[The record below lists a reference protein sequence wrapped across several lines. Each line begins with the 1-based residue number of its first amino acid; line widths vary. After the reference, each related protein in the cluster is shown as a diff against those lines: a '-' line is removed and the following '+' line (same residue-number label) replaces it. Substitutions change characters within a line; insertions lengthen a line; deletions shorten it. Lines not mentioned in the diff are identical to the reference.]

1 MNDLFFWL
9 QWKSSYKALYV
20 ALLILFFASIV
31 AVGIS
36 YVYGDVYAIGWN
48 TTGEWKTLSL
58 SLDTFKVN
66 QFEIPQESEQ
76 FLLLKRYVPNDI
88 HIHTWVS
95 YMFLAS
101 VTIGFLIILTAI
113 SYLDLWLYI
122 IGMLLFLVFVV
133 TMNTEL
139 LGILNQYNRLPVA
152 LILALFGGLTY
163 YFNAFG
169 ESIGF
174 FQRLLF
180 LFSAV
185 AVVGCFIQ
193 FGSAV
198 EYPLLYVSNYALI
211 IPIIISIIFMFV
223 VGYDILHFAVV
234 ITSYGKSTFKTQ
246 GNSIW
251 NFIIIGTLYLTN
263 LFLVYYKPDFIQ
275 ELNIVLLQPFA
286 ILAISGIIGIWLF
299 EIKEEVTRAIPF
311 KPLGALLYLSF
322 GMITFTT
329 IAYGYA
335 TANDALI
342 TTLEKTALYI
352 QIGLGLGIF
361 IYVLTNFWTRY
372 KKQEQVYK
380 QFYITYQVPF
390 FVARSF
396 GWAIVMYFIFSTNR
410 YVYRSAK
417 AAYYNNIGDVYLFTE
432 QDALAESYYKEA
444 WSYDFPNQR
453 SNFSLSTFYKNRDNK
468 ANAFQY
474 FESSLTRNT
483 TPYAF
488 ANISEFYLNN
498 NQLFPALF
506 MLQDG
511 LKKYPN
517 NPYLLNNL
525 GYLYTKFDTSD
536 SAVYFFNKAAT
547 YTEDDIPASNLLAY
561 FGAQGKF
568 KECAT
573 ILAKENKE
581 ASDTYLSNKIAV
593 ATLEGKSESSG
604 TLPTHILTDSIVSTE
619 TFTYLYNYT
628 FNKLSLKDTL
638 LDATLERLSNNEEN
652 KFYRGDLLYAKALH
666 IYFSHINVGESLQVL
681 QTIIEETNKPLY
693 VITLANLQLKMG
705 LYEQAYKTYRL
716 LISHP
721 DQRLF
726 AYKCLAA
733 SASGNV
739 AEVTALLDVL
749 KSSLIPEVAEIAKVV
764 QASVNPSSKGSI
776 ATFSDQEKVQYLHY
790 QSLTNVAFE
799 NYKKEIQDTVQRILF
814 EIDRISTLNK
824 QNQYTEA
831 MNVWNTMKKPNDIP
845 EEILA
850 IANLE
855 KLKLLNGLEQWN
867 VLETELKSTVLR
879 TQDMG
884 YIDYFT
890 ARRLENSKDSMLAK
904 PYYEK
909 AIHTIGYD
917 PYVQIDY
924 ANYISKT
931 VGELEGAEKLVD
943 AKKYITYSI
952 PLSIAYIDAFVKLG
966 LFKSAEVELNE
977 IQSKLSTAEIAD
989 LKSKFYVTPTY

>member
-20 ALLILFFASIV
+20 ALLILFFASIL

-36 YVYGDVYAIGWN
+36 YVYGDIYAIGWD
-48 TTGEWKTLSL
+48 TTGEWKTLNL
-58 SLDTFKVN
+58 RLDTFSVN
-66 QFEIPQESEQ
+66 QFQIPQESEQ
-76 FLLLKRYVPNDI
+76 FLLLKRFVPNDLQI
-88 HIHTWVS
+88 HPWIS
-95 YMFLAS
+95 YTFLAS
-101 VTIGFLIILTAI
+101 VIIGFIIILTAI

-139 LGILNQYNRLPVA
+139 LGILNQYNRLPAVM
-152 LILALFGGLTY
+152 ILLLFGGITY
-163 YFNAFG
+163 YFNAYG
-169 ESIGF
+169 KNIDF
-174 FQRLLF
+174 FLRLL
-180 LFSAV
+180 SISTAV
-185 AVVGCFIQ
+185 VAVGCFIQ

-198 EYPLLYVSNYALI
+198 EYPLMYVSNYAII

-223 VGYDILHFAVV
+223 VGYDILQFAVV
-234 ITSYGKSTFKTQ
+234 VTSYGKSTFKTK
-246 GNSIW
+246 GNSMW
-251 NFIIIGTLYLTN
+251 NFIIIGTLYITN
-263 LFLVYYKPDFIQ
+263 LYLIYYKPAFVK
-275 ELNIVLLQPFA
+275 ELDLVLLHPFA
-286 ILAISGIIGIWLF
+286 ILAISGILGIWLF
-299 EIKEEVTRAIPF
+299 EMKKEVTGTIPF

-322 GMITFTT
+322 GIITYTT

-335 TANDALI
+335 TTNDPLI
-342 TTLEKTALYI
+342 ITLEKSALYI
-352 QIGLGLGIF
+352 QIGMGLAIF
-361 IYVLTNFWTRY
+361 IYVLSNFWTRY

-380 QFYITYQVPF
+380 AFYTTYQVPF
-390 FVARSF
+390 FVARSL
-396 GWAIVMYFIFSTNR
+396 GWAIVMYFVFSTNR
-410 YVYRSAK
+410 YVYVSAK
-417 AAYYNNIGDVYLFTE
+417 AAYYNNIGDVYLYTG

-453 SNFSLSTFYKNRDNK
+453 SNFSLSTFYKNHDNK
-468 ANAFQY
+468 AEAFQY
-474 FESSLTRNT
+474 HESSLTRNT

-488 ANISEFYLNN
+488 ASISEFYLNN

-547 YTEDDIPASNLLAY
+547 HTEDDIPASNLLAY

-573 ILAKENKE
+573 ILSKENTHP
-581 ASDTYLSNKIAV
+581 SYTYLSNKIAI
-593 ATLEGKSESSG
+593 ATLQGNSESS
-604 TLPTHILTDSIVSTE
+604 TVLPNPILTDSIVSAE
-619 TFTYLYNYT
+619 TFTYIYNYT
-628 FNKLSLKDTL
+628 FNKLAIKDSL
-638 LDATLERLSNNEEN
+638 LDSLLERLSNNEGN
-652 KFYRGDLLYAKALH
+652 AFYRGDLLYAKALH
-666 IYFSHINVGESLQVL
+666 VYFSQTNVGESLQLL

-705 LYEQAYKTYRL
+705 LYQQAYNTYRL

-733 SASGNV
+733 NASGNV
-739 AEVTALLDVL
+739 AEVSELLHVL
-749 KSSLIPEVAEIAKVV
+749 TNSLIPEVAEIAKII
-764 QASVNPSSKGSI
+764 QASSTLSTKVTI
-776 ATFSDQEKVQYLHY
+776 ASFNDQEKVQYLHY
-790 QSLTNVAFE
+790 QTLTKNTFE
-799 NYKKEIQDTVQRILF
+799 SYSKEIQDTVQLILF
-814 EIDRISTLNK
+814 EIDRISSLNEQK
-824 QNQYTEA
+824 QYAEA
-831 MNVWNTMKKPNDIP
+831 MNVWNNMKKPNDIP

-850 IANLE
+850 KANLE
-855 KLKLLNGLEQWN
+855 KLKILNGLEQWE
-867 VLETELKSTVLR
+867 VLESELKSTVLR
-879 TQDMG
+879 TQDLG

-890 ARRLENSKDSMLAK
+890 ARRLEYSKDSMSAK
-904 PYYEK
+904 TYYEK

-917 PYVQIDY
+917 PHVQIDY

-931 VGELEGAEKLVD
+931 VGELEGAEKLVE
-943 AKKYITYSI
+943 AKKYITYSV
-952 PLSIAYIDAFVKLG
+952 PLSIAYIEAFTKIG
-966 LFKSAEVELNE
+966 LFKSAEDELNE
-977 IQSKLSTAEIAD
+977 IQSKLTASEITD